1 MRYYVSK
8 ENVKEA
14 IEYFKE
20 LQISGDDFLFLF
32 LLAKSRGIT
41 EHFSVC
47 FSSGKLTDN
56 EKKGIL
62 KSVWMFGGLFDTNE
76 SVEKKGIMFPNSFVQ
91 KNLYNPGTEFLKI
104 VSRVKDT
111 IEKKNIHANVFN
123 DKESRLTL
131 SKDYQTIL
139 ENNYLK
145 GKKISYK
152 YLLVW
157 LFRHTIFD
165 FESEPSQF
173 EFTKVVERY
182 GRKFLKVTKR
192 DFKWLFEDDIFEKN
206 ILFSNENIT
215 GEEIR
220 NYLQL
225 ESKNYPEIGV
235 KEEASFNNID
245 MLDTEIITKY
255 LSLNGDNPS
264 DDDILD
270 MLVSKKQIVLTGVPG
285 VGKTRYTTMLKEN
298 KNFKDGIIEMIQF
311 HPNFSYDDFIFSE
324 TLVEENNTTVT
335 KTKKGVF
342 LSFLEKV
349 KESNKKNPG
358 QKHLFIIDEINRGN
372 ISEIFGE
379 VILTLDRGYEAK
391 LSKSVDN
398 VDIISIPE
406 NVFIVATM
414 NTSDRNIAFLDL
426 AIRRRF
432 GFISLLPNYDF
443 LSEKVKVDGLEINLG
458 NVLRKINNRLLL
470 TLKDEELLLGQ
481 AYFIPSNSD
490 LLWTQDSLK
499 NQFNFVLLPTLKE
512 YSFNSSN
519 LLNSIIG
526 EYLADSIQET
536 NEFIKAFVSEF
547 K

>member
-1 MRYYVSK
+1 MGYYISK

-14 IEYFKE
+14 IDYFKE
-20 LQISGDDFLFLF
+20 LQISGDDFLFLY
-32 LLAKSRGIT
+32 LLAKSIGIT
-41 EHFSVC
+41 EHVSVC
-47 FSSGKLTDN
+47 FSSGRLTNN
-56 EKKGIL
+56 EKDGIL
-62 KSVWMFGGLFDTNE
+62 KYVWMFGGLFDTNE
-76 SVEKKGIMFPNSFVQ
+76 SVEKKGIMFPNSFAQ
-91 KNLYNPGTEFLKI
+91 KSLYNPGTEFSKI

-111 IEKKNIHANVFN
+111 IEKKNIHVNVFV
-123 DKESRLTL
+123 DKESSLTL
-131 SKDYQTIL
+131 SKDYQMIL

-152 YLLVW
+152 HLLVW
-157 LFRHTIFD
+157 IFRYTIFD
-165 FESEPSQF
+165 FISEPSSF
-173 EFTKVVERY
+173 EFTKVIERY

-192 DFKWLFEDDIFEKN
+192 DFKWLFENDIFEKN
-206 ILFSNENIT
+206 ILFSDERIT
-215 GEEIR
+215 GVEIR
-220 NYLQL
+220 DYLQI
-225 ESKNYPEIGV
+225 ESKNYPEI
-235 KEEASFNNID
+235 KSQEATSFENSD
-245 MLDTEIITKY
+245 VLDSEIITKY

-264 DDDILD
+264 DNDILD

-285 VGKTRYTTMLKEN
+285 VGKTRYTTMLKKNE
-298 KNFKDGIIEMIQF
+298 NFKDGIVEMIQF
-311 HPNFSYDDFIFSE
+311 HPNYSYDDFIFSE

-349 KESNKKNPG
+349 KESNKTNPE

-372 ISEIFGE
+372 IAEIFGE

-391 LSKSVDN
+391 LSKSIDDVD
-398 VDIISIPE
+398 VISIPE

-414 NTSDRNIAFLDL
+414 NSSDRNIAFLDL

-432 GFISLLPNYDF
+432 GFISLFPNYDF
-443 LSEKVKVDGLEINLG
+443 LSEKVKVDNLEINLG

-470 TLKDEELLLGQ
+470 ALKDEELLLGQ
-481 AYFIPSNSD
+481 AYFIPSNNE
-490 LLWTQDSLK
+490 LLWTQDNLK

-519 LLNSIIG
+519 VLDSIIG
-526 EYLADSIQET
+526 ENLADSIQET
-536 NEFIKAFVSEF
+536 DEFIRAFVLEF